1 MTLLLKFTVELLVY
15 YIYNTLR
22 GVLFAWYSDTE
33 VKIMSFI
40 PNDKEPVYIQ
50 IIRYIKQQIVIGELG
65 IGDII
70 PSRRDMA
77 VMIKVNPNTVQKAYK
92 EMEEMGIITT
102 HRNYQSNITDDSS
115 IITKIKEDLINE
127 SMDSFIA
134 SMKAINVKKEEV
146 INIINDRF

>member
-1 MTLLLKFTVELLVY
+1 
-15 YIYNTLR
+15 
-22 GVLFAWYSDTE
+22 
-33 VKIMSFI
+33 MSFI

-115 IITKIKEDLINE
+115 MITKIKEDLINE

>member
-1 MTLLLKFTVELLVY
+1 MTLLLKFTVELWVY

-146 INIINDRF
+146 INIINNRF

>member
-1 MTLLLKFTVELLVY
+1 MY

>member
-1 MTLLLKFTVELLVY
+1 
-15 YIYNTLR
+15 
-22 GVLFAWYSDTE
+22 
-33 VKIMSFI
+33 MSFI

-50 IIRYIKQQIVIGELG
+50 IIRYIKQQIVVGELG

-102 HRNYQSNITDDSS
+102 HRNYQSNITDDCS

-127 SMDSFIA
+127 SMDSFIS
-134 SMKAINVKKEEV
+134 SMKGINVKKEEV